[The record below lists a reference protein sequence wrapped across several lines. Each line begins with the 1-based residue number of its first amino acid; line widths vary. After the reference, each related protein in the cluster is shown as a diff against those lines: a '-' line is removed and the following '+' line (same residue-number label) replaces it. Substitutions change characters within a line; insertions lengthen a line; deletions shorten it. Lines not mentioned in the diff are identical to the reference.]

1 MNAHSPPNKPDRKNL
16 FCGRKD
22 DGRRCCNRQM
32 DDQLVPIAM
41 VINVVVRNSRF
52 NNAGTAFAGL
62 HSRYPKS
69 KLKDGEGSGGVTVV
83 E

>member
-1 MNAHSPPNKPDRKNL
+1 
-16 FCGRKD
+16 
-22 DGRRCCNRQM
+22 M

-69 KLKDGEGSGGVTVV
+69 QPKDGVGGGLLSLNRVICSYSDQCVHCSNEFAHTAPIRTD
-83 E
+83 EL